1 MFYYVI
7 VRICNYINPLP
18 KNISAKIPHAMGVI
32 VTLLAHVLLCN
43 KGLFT
48 YYVIIFLNSQTEFCD
63 RRSPQ
68 LVVAIGHNIFEVTA
82 TPICSQRP
90 PQFLVPEGHKI
101 H

>member
-1 MFYYVI
+1 M
-7 VRICNYINPLP
+7 
-18 KNISAKIPHAMGVI
+18 K
-32 VTLLAHVLLCN
+32 TVLCPPS

-68 LVVAIGHNIFEVTA
+68 LVVAVGHNIFEVTG
-82 TPICSQRP
+82 TPIRGQRP

-101 H
+101 L